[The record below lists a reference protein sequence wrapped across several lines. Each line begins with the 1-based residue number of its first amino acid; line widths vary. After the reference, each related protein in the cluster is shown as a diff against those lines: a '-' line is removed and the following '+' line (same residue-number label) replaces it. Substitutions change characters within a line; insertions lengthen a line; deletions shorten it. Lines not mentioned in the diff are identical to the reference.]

1 MRKRNAA
8 WRSILAVLLL
18 TAFALCKAEP
28 DTNRQSQR
36 TATQKDKNTTR
47 AEVNIL
53 DRDVV
58 DQDGQPRKFKT
69 DVVGERVVAMNFVF
83 TTCQAVCPAQSLIFK
98 KLQQMLGDDL
108 GKDVAMISVSVD
120 PNTDIPA
127 RLKAYA
133 QSRGAKAGWSWITG
147 EKHNIDAILTGVGAY
162 TKDYTNHP
170 AMILVGDP
178 VTGDWTR
185 FNGFPQPELLAKRI
199 KELQAARAAKSSTR

>member
-8 WRSILAVLLL
+8 WRLILAVLLL
-18 TAFALCKAEP
+18 TAFALCNAEP
-28 DTNRQSQR
+28 DADTQSQR
-36 TATQKDKNTTR
+36 TATQKDKNSTR
-47 AEVNIL
+47 AEVKIL

-162 TKDYTNHP
+162 TRDYTDHP

-185 FNGFPQPELLAKRI
+185 FNGFPQPEQLAQRI
-199 KELQAARAAKSSTR
+199 KELQAARAAKILTR